1 MVLHSRVVTRDE
13 PPQKLRSG
21 RFSSSFTADRIPHP
35 GCSFPTLRT
44 YILFLYFSS
53 AVLNNFCKSCGRKL
67 HSQLPEEQRTAL
79 VNCEVLAFFPSKPE
93 LASSVIGFCRE
104 HRLNFKCHTKKW
116 LSKGR

>member
-53 AVLNNFCKSCGRKL
+53 AVLNNFCKSWGREL
-67 HSQLPEEQRTAL
+67 HSQLPEDHRTTL
-79 VNCEVLAFFPSKPE
+79 VNCRGFGLSLATLS
-93 LASSVIGFCRE
+93 
-104 HRLNFKCHTKKW
+104 W
-116 LSKGR
+116 LLV